1 MKDHTSK
8 SVSDAT
14 QKGFFPP
21 HSPAVRS
28 GEVGASL
35 LYLNSNNSLESI
47 SPDVSKLTPYHAKQ
61 AFCLSDNCERF
72 ISKVGLDRVGF
83 LTLTFPD
90 NVTDNKEASRRF
102 DSMNKGFL
110 SRFFGEWMLVKER
123 QQRGAWHYHILI
135 DCKTDIRTGINFEE
149 IQRIPRPKYTSAK
162 PALRSIWQLLRDR
175 LPAYGFG
182 RSELLPVRTTAQATS
197 KYLGK
202 YIAKHIGSR
211 SDQDKGVRLTSY
223 SADFPKSTPGGMY
236 GVRMPQSLPNSWG
249 ILPLSTCKHTM
260 GLPGPL
266 TCNLLSWRLT
276 TTLGPILLF
285 SRKHSSGVCPKPH
298 KHFLVMR

>member
-1 MKDHTSK
+1 
-8 SVSDAT
+8 
-14 QKGFFPP
+14 
-21 HSPAVRS
+21 
-28 GEVGASL
+28 VGASL

-223 SADFPKSTPGGMY
+223 SADFPKSTP
-236 GVRMPQSLPNSWG
+236 
-249 ILPLSTCKHTM
+249 K
-260 GLPGPL
+260 
-266 TCNLLSWRLT
+266 LSWNSTGAKEWRRKASKFAEL
-276 TTLGPILLF
+276 LG
-285 SRKHSSGVCPKPH
+285 HSSPFDLQAHYGPSWAFNLQSFIMAVDDYTRSDLAILKETLLRGMSKATQALPCH
-298 KHFLVMR
+298 AVIDSGLVDLNTGEVLF